1 MTAGER
7 RVITVPGGKA
17 GMRVDR
23 YLTEAVPEC
32 SRARLQQWLRDGHI
46 TIAGKSSKASAVLR
60 GGESIAITPPTLQ
73 PSTVVAEAIPL
84 AVLYEDADIIVI
96 NKPAGMAVH
105 PGAGRS
111 SGTLVNALLAHVRD
125 LSGIGGIERPG
136 IVHRLDKDTT
146 GVLIV
151 AKHDRAHQ
159 ELARQFHDRE
169 VDKCYVA
176 MCYGALRGDGEINLP
191 IGRHPT
197 ERTMMSAR
205 SRRGRTALTQ
215 WRVREAFGNE
225 LTLLEIRIATG
236 RTHQIR
242 VHLSAIGHPLVGD
255 PVYGGRRTIKRLPPT
270 WHAVVGDF
278 QRPALHAWRLRVQH
292 PISGAPCEWTAPIPA
307 DVEAL
312 IVNVRDVIA
321 QELK

>member
-1 MTAGER
+1 MARQILIPLQAAGQR
-7 RVITVPGGKA
+7 LDRV
-17 GMRVDR
+17 
-23 YLTEAVPEC
+23 LSEAFPEW
-32 SRARLQQWLRDGHI
+32 SRARLQQWIRDGHVRI
-46 TIAGKSSKASAVLR
+46 DGALHKASYTIR
-60 GGESIAITPPTLQ
+60 GNEVVDITPPTLQ
-73 PSTVVAEAIPL
+73 PSTVMAEAIPL

-176 MCYGALRGDGEINLP
+176 MCYGALRGDGEIDLP

-197 ERTMMSAR
+197 ERTMMSVR

-242 VHLSAIGHPLVGD
+242 VHLSAIGNPLVGD
-255 PVYGGRRTIKRLPPT
+255 PVYGGRRTIKRLPLA
-270 WHAVVGDF
+270 WHDVVGDF
-278 QRPALHAWRLRVQH
+278 HRPALHAWRLRVRH
-292 PISGAPCEWTAPIPA
+292 PISGQPCEWTAPMPA
-307 DVEAL
+307 DLDAL

-321 QELK
+321 RELK